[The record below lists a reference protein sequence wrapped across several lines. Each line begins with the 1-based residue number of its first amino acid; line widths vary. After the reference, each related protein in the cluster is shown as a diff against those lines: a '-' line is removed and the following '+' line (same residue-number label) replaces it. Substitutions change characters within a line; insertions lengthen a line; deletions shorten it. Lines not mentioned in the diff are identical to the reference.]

1 MEINLKKCTKD
12 NWDFILNLRNDFYKN
27 SLYIQDKP
35 LTKAEHYEYMEK
47 QSKNPNF
54 HQWITV
60 IDEKIIGY
68 VRILDNAINI
78 MVSKEHHDQGIGS
91 IMLKLLEIE
100 AKKLGINKLIGLVR
114 IDNNASKK
122 LFEKNDYEL
131 KLIWF
136 EKELS
141 EQ

>member
-27 SLYIQDKP
+27 SLYIQVKP
-35 LTKAEHYEYMEK
+35 LTKIEHYEYMEK

-54 HQWITV
+54 YQWIAV
-60 IDEKIIGY
+60 MDEEIIGY
-68 VRILDNAINI
+68 IRILDNAINI
-78 MVSKEHHDQGIGS
+78 MVSKEYHDQGIGS

-100 AKKLGINKLIGLVR
+100 AKKLGITKLIGLVR
-114 IDNNASKK
+114 IDNKGSEKI
-122 LFEKNDYEL
+122 FQKNDYQL
-131 KLIWF
+131 KLNWF

-141 EQ
+141 

>member
-35 LTKAEHYEYMEK
+35 LTKDEHYEYMEK

-60 IDEKIIGY
+60 MDEKIVGY

-78 MVSKEHHDQGIGS
+78 MVSKEYHDQGIGS

-100 AKKLGINKLIGLVR
+100 AKKLGIIKLISLVR
-114 IDNNASKK
+114 IDNNSSKK
-122 LFEKNDYEL
+122 LFEKNDYQL

-141 EQ
+141 

>member
-12 NWDFILNLRNDFYKN
+12 NWDFILSLRNDFYKN
-27 SLYIQDKP
+27 SLYIQVKP
-35 LTKAEHYEYMEK
+35 LTKTEHYEYMEK

-60 IDEKIIGY
+60 MDEEIIGY
-68 VRILDNAINI
+68 IRILDNAINI
-78 MVSKEHHDQGIGS
+78 MVSKEYHDQGIGS

-100 AKKLGINKLIGLVR
+100 AKKLGITKLIGLVR
-114 IDNNASKK
+114 IDNEGSKK
-122 LFEKNDYEL
+122 IFQKNDYQL
-131 KLIWF
+131 KLNWF

-141 EQ
+141 

>member
-12 NWDFILNLRNDFYKN
+12 NWDFILSLRNDFYKN
-27 SLYIQDKP
+27 SLYIQVKP
-35 LTKAEHYEYMEK
+35 LTKTEHYEYMEK

-60 IDEKIIGY
+60 MDEKIIGY
-68 VRILDNAINI
+68 IRILDNAINI
-78 MVSKEHHDQGIGS
+78 MVSKEYHDQGIGS

-100 AKKLGINKLIGLVR
+100 AKKLGITKLIGLVR
-114 IDNNASKK
+114 IDNNGSKK
-122 LFEKNDYEL
+122 IFQKNDYQL
-131 KLIWF
+131 KLNWF

-141 EQ
+141 

>member
-1 MEINLKKCTKD
+1 MSIWK
-12 NWDFILNLRNDFYKN
+12 
-27 SLYIQDKP
+27 
-35 LTKAEHYEYMEK
+35 K

-100 AKKLGINKLIGLVR
+100 AKKTWNYQIN
-114 IDNNASKK
+114 
-122 LFEKNDYEL
+122 
-131 KLIWF
+131 
-136 EKELS
+136 
-141 EQ
+141 